1 MSRALACERRIFQG
15 VSMVEE
21 AQLLME
27 KAQCYLQ
34 LQQPDMAL
42 RSLDRIALYALNDS
56 LRNEVLT
63 LRESCQPATALIAP
77 GTDTGSD
84 SFKPKNPETAK
95 WLSLLPGC
103 GHFYSGAIGEG
114 CFSMLLNAIPIAFIV
129 LELQTP
135 LYLGAFLG
143 GGIMLVQPYLGGT
156 ERAIQLVY
164 EYNARGNNKVA
175 SQTFG
180 PAGNPH
186 AERPF

>member
-1 MSRALACERRIFQG
+1 MSRVLASEHRIFEG

-42 RSLDRIALYALNDS
+42 RNLDRIALYALGDS
-56 LRNEVLT
+56 LRNEVLA
-63 LRESCQPATALIAP
+63 LRESCQPATALETSSP
-77 GTDTGSD
+77 DVG

-175 SQTFG
+175 SQTYG